1 MGHSFLS
8 QIAQKIV
15 ETYIARR
22 VDVAP
27 VAPQPEPIEPPVE
40 SITPPIIPITPPIV
54 SIPTTPP
61 NERITEIDFKQA
73 AELHGINQNI
83 QPDQNRI
90 ENLETIYA
98 RYLTEFPLFPELP
111 PRSPSPEGEQW
122 SQVLEDVPITPPSAP
137 ISPDLSETFDV
148 VDLSP

>member
-8 QIAQKIV
+8 QIARKIV
-15 ETYIARR
+15 ETYIANRIN
-22 VDVAP
+22 VAP
-27 VAPQPEPIEPPVE
+27 IQPIESPVEPIQPL
-40 SITPPIIPITPPIV
+40 IQPIQPLIV

-61 NERITEIDFKQA
+61 NERVTETEFRQA

-83 QPDQNRI
+83 QPDPNRI
-90 ENLETIYA
+90 ENVETIYA
-98 RYLTEFPLFPELP
+98 RYLAEFPLFPELP

-137 ISPDLSETFDV
+137 ISQDLSETYDV